1 MDNFDLNKYLYNN
14 PLLKEIKINDPNI
27 PSDIKIPEGWDE
39 IKDPWQDTEGGE
51 MFKAYEAPME
61 GWDEEHKDYV
71 WIYKTNEGKY
81 AIGVNYAFGDY
92 DSSKEI
98 FNSLRDAMLAAVK
111 EMEEL
116 KEEWDTDYDQY
127 DDEELEED

>member
-1 MDNFDLNKYLYNN
+1 MRQEK
-14 PLLKEIKINDPNI
+14 
-27 PSDIKIPEGWDE
+27 
-39 IKDPWQDTEGGE
+39 Q
-51 MFKAYEAPME
+51 EAPME